1 MKKTLFVVALV
12 VMSLVSFVSCEKDS
26 ATDSNSNSEESVK
39 ESIVGFWLGE
49 NDFVYVFYDDGS
61 FSLFSGERGNDGSGT
76 SGGSFSGTSGGSFSG
91 TSGGSFSGTSGGS
104 FGGDYGYE
112 LYSGYW
118 KYDNGSVIVDMYA
131 IPGWDYHIQCEVI
144 DITSK
149 SLTIVYE
156 GNETVKCYRCK
167 D

>member
-61 FSLFSGERGNDGSGT
+61 FSLFSGERGHGSGT

-91 TSGGSFSGTSGGS
+91 TSGDS

-118 KYDNGSVIVDMYA
+118 KYDNGSVIVD
-131 IPGWDYHIQCEVI
+131 IYHIQCEVI

-156 GNETVKCYRCK
+156 GNERVRCYK
-167 D
+167 MK